1 MAEVVTL
8 SDMRAALGLTDDFGS
23 ADDGLI
29 QRAIDAATAHTARAA
44 GVDFDELAVG
54 ADGVP
59 ADLRLAVQMLAAH
72 WFENRE
78 ATIVGVSAAPLP
90 LGFDDL
96 IRPHRPEW
104 F

>member
-8 SDMRAALGLTDDFGS
+8 AVMRSALGLTDDFGT
-23 ADDGLI
+23 ADDALI
-29 QRAIDAATAHTARAA
+29 LQKIAAATAHVERAA
-44 GVDFDELAVG
+44 GVSFDALEESDAG
-54 ADGVP
+54 IP
-59 ADLRLAVQMLAAH
+59 ADLVEAVTMLAAW
-72 WFENRE
+72 WFEQRE
-78 ATIVGVSAAPLP
+78 AALVGVSAAPVP